1 MHWTGIVTI
10 ILVSIYLLFM
20 LVRTIR
26 KIRNGESL
34 EECSCAPKKGKGNA
48 LVEAYHAKYGASKQ
62 SGSNEQA
69 PIKMNQKQG

>member
-10 ILVSIYLLFM
+10 VLVSIYLLFM

-48 LVEAYHAKYGASKQ
+48 LVEAYHAKYKTSKSDSSSVKASMK
-62 SGSNEQA
+62 ND
-69 PIKMNQKQG
+69 